1 MQFSKEKFFQWFPF
15 SLILGLAIFLRFYKI
30 DEFQFDSDELSAI
43 FRAQNALNWH
53 QHIHNGIM
61 IDGHPAGVQTFLWF
75 WIKYFTSK
83 PLPLK
88 IFTSI
93 IGVLNVILVFAIS
106 RKIYNLKSALFAML
120 CMSTLWWQIDLSLW
134 VRPYIFGQFFVLLS
148 LYLINFAEKENPLTT
163 KKWILLS
170 FIFAG
175 AFYTHY
181 FAMLTVAL
189 ICLSAFTIRPNLRK
203 SILKSF
209 VLFCFLG
216 IPQITIVLNQF
227 KNGGLDWLGKP
238 NSSFFFD
245 HLKYDFNQSDL
256 LLTFTVLL
264 IITGLYFNSK
274 HKTPLNLGMTMT
286 FISLWFLPMI
296 IGYEYSIHAKPVLQN
311 NVLYFSAP
319 LLFMGIG
326 SFFLRIPR
334 YIFSLSILSFGI
346 LSVFQLFAVK
356 HRYDVEINDVFA
368 SQIKVLNESHSSQ
381 NFNLLDGPTDV
392 FDHFQQNLNPNLNL
406 NNHHSILNLS
416 TMNYSLK
423 EFNQM
428 LKSLSGKSTLRFFSN
443 SGTIPELRP
452 LLYYYLPNSKVH
464 SQYIGGQ
471 IDEFDI
477 SPISDTNYFNKF
489 KNNFSRQFPLMLA
502 NQTSILPNVN
512 HSFSFS
518 SDYFGKYIVEQ
529 IVDVKKEI
537 QPNDLIVIKLDNN
550 KMYTDAKI
558 VTALINQKKSIFS
571 NTETQD
577 QIDFRYTQCSDYWNA
592 GFNAAFHVIKLS
604 DIPNWNANTDLRI
617 TVETKLKSTQKIPIC
632 IYRFSGN
639 PYQYG
644 IN

>member
-61 IDGHPAGVQTFLWF
+61 TDGHPAGVQTFLWF

-148 LYLINFAEKENPLTT
+148 LYLINFSEKKNPLTT

-170 FIFAG
+170 FSFAG

-238 NSSFFFD
+238 NSSFFFN

-274 HKTPLNLGMTMT
+274 HKTPLNLGMTIT

-326 SFFLRIPR
+326 SFFQRIPR

-392 FDHFQQNLNPNLNL
+392 FDHFQKNLNPNLNL
-406 NNHHSILNLS
+406 NNFPSILNLS

-550 KMYTDAKI
+550 KMYADAKI

>member
-43 FRAQNALNWH
+43 FRAQNAMNWH

-88 IFTSI
+88 ILTSI

-170 FIFAG
+170 FSFAG

-181 FAMLTVAL
+181 FAMITVAL

-203 SILKSF
+203 SLLKSF

-216 IPQITIVLNQF
+216 IPQITIVLKQF
-227 KNGGLDWLGKP
+227 QNGGLDWLGKP
-238 NSSFFFD
+238 NSSFFFN
-245 HLKYDFNQSDL
+245 HLLYNFNQSDL
-256 LLTFTVLL
+256 LLTLTVLL
-264 IITGLYFNSK
+264 IINGLYFNRK
-274 HKTPLNLGMTMT
+274 QKTPLNLGMSLT

-319 LLFMGIG
+319 LLFMCIG
-326 SFFLRIPR
+326 SFFQRIPR

-392 FDHFQQNLNPNLNL
+392 FDHCQQNLNPNLNL

-416 TMNYSLK
+416 RMNHSLK
-423 EFNQM
+423 EFNQI
-428 LKSLSGKSTLRFFSN
+428 LKSLLGKSTLRFFSN
-443 SGTIPELRP
+443 SGTKPELRP
-452 LLYYYLPNSKVH
+452 LLFYYFPNSKVH

-471 IDEFDI
+471 IDEFNITQLAD
-477 SPISDTNYFNKF
+477 SNFFNKF
-489 KNNFSRQFPLMLA
+489 NNNRRGQFPLMLA
-502 NQTSILPNVN
+502 NQSSILPNVN
-512 HSFSFS
+512 YSFSFS
-518 SDYFGKYIVEQ
+518 SDYFGKYIVDQ

-537 QPNDLIVIKLDNN
+537 QPNDLIVIKLENN
-550 KMYTDAKI
+550 EMFADAKI

-571 NTETQD
+571 NTETED

>member
-1 MQFSKEKFFQWFPF
+1 MQFSKEKFFQWLPF

-43 FRAQNALNWH
+43 FRAQNALNWN

-93 IGVLNVILVFAIS
+93 IGVFNVILVFGIS
-106 RKIYNLKSALFAML
+106 RKIFNLKSALFAML

-170 FIFAG
+170 FSFAG
-175 AFYTHY
+175 AFYTQY

-216 IPQITIVLNQF
+216 IPQITIVFNQF

-238 NSSFFFD
+238 NSSFFFN
-245 HLKYDFNQSDL
+245 HLKYDFNQSEL

-264 IITGLYFNSK
+264 IIIGLYFNKK
-274 HKTPLNLGMTMT
+274 HKTPLNLGITMT

-326 SFFLRIPR
+326 SFFQRIPR

-346 LSVFQLFAVK
+346 LSIFQLFAVK

-368 SQIKVLNESHSSQ
+368 SQIKVLNESQSAQ
-381 NFNLLDGPTDV
+381 NFNILDGPTDV
-392 FDHFQQNLNPNLNL
+392 FDHFQQNINPSLNL

-423 EFNQM
+423 EFNQV
-428 LKSLSGKSTLRFFSN
+428 LRSLSGKSILRFFSN
-443 SGTIPELRP
+443 SGTKPELRP
-452 LLYYYLPNSKVH
+452 LLYYYFPNSKVY

-471 IDEFDI
+471 IDEFEI

-489 KNNFSRQFPLMLA
+489 KNNSHRQFPLMLA
-502 NQTSILPNVN
+502 NQTSIIPNVN
-512 HSFSFS
+512 YSFSFS
-518 SDYFGKYIVEQ
+518 SDYFGKYIVDQ
-529 IVDVKKEI
+529 IVDGKKEI
-537 QPNDLIVIKLDNN
+537 QPNDLIVIKFDKNE
-550 KMYTDAKI
+550 MYADAKI

-571 NTETQD
+571 NTESEE
-577 QIDFRYTQCSDYWNA
+577 QIDFRYTQCSDYWKA

-604 DIPNWNANTDLRI
+604 DIPNWNENTDLRI
-617 TVETKLKSTQKIPIC
+617 TVETKFKFNQNIPIC

-639 PYQYG
+639 PFQYG

>member
-1 MQFSKEKFFQWFPF
+1 M
-15 SLILGLAIFLRFYKI
+15 AIFLRFYKI
-30 DEFQFDSDELSAI
+30 DDFQFDSDELSAI

-53 QHIHNGIM
+53 QHIQNGIM

-88 IFTSI
+88 MFTSI

-170 FIFAG
+170 FSFAG

-238 NSSFFFD
+238 NSSFFFN

-326 SFFLRIPR
+326 SFFQRIPR

-428 LKSLSGKSTLRFFSN
+428 LKSHSGKSTLRFFSN

-550 KMYTDAKI
+550 KMYADAKI

-577 QIDFRYTQCSDYWNA
+577 QIDFGYTQCSDYWNA

-604 DIPNWNANTDLRI
+604 DIPNWNENTDLRI
-617 TVETKLKSTQKIPIC
+617 TVETMFKSTQKIPIC

-639 PYQYG
+639 PFQYG